1 MRIVDNDRVD
11 AQRRCSK
18 RVLGVRPRPQTW
30 PGRVR
35 QVRYHQAIV
44 RRESRARAVSEWLT
58 RPHRRT
64 AGAVGKGVLV
74 TWVEKQLGLIG
85 FCDECPSG
93 VDVTLLVPD
102 LGLTFML

>member
-1 MRIVDNDRVD
+1 MIVSTHSGVVPSACWVFGLGRIRGP
-11 AQRRCSK
+11 AAFAR
-18 RVLGVRPRPQTW
+18 
-30 PGRVR
+30 
-35 QVRYHQAIV
+35 VRYHQAIV

-74 TWVEKQLGLIG
+74 TWVEQQLRLVG

-93 VDVTLLVPD
+93 VDVTLLLPD